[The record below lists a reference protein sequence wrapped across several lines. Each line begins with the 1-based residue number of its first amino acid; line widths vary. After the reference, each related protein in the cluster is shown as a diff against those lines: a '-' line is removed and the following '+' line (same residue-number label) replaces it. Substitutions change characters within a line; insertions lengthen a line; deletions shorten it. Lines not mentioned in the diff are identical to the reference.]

1 LPGFGEADPRTDHIS
16 QRAITMNYASSW
28 TKRLASLAHLSTEDE
43 SILSG
48 LTFGA
53 RVCKVDDGYV
63 ESKDVADHVLVV
75 VEGIACRFRMLPD
88 GRRQILA
95 YLFAGDM
102 TSPERLLV
110 RQPGQSIS
118 LLVPSQIAVLN
129 RSDMDGLQS
138 RPNICT
144 ALGRASLVRQA
155 TTSEW
160 QVNVGVRTAA
170 ERLSHLLCEIYTRLE
185 SVGLTNNLQFMLPL
199 TQLQLAESLA
209 LSAVH
214 VNRTLME
221 LRRQKLVD
229 FRDRVVTILDYERL
243 CEVAGFDPSYLQLV
257 DIEWMP
263 EVAGAKVAHATAN

>member
-1 LPGFGEADPRTDHIS
+1 MTHG
-16 QRAITMNYASSW
+16 SSW

-43 SILSG
+43 DILSG
-48 LTFGA
+48 LTYDA
-53 RVCKVDDGYV
+53 RACEVDDGYV

-75 VEGIACRFRMLPD
+75 MEGIACRFRVLAD

-110 RQPGQSIS
+110 RRPGKTLA
-118 LLVPSQIAVLN
+118 LLVPSRIAVLD
-129 RSDMDGLQS
+129 RAAMTRLQS

-144 ALGRASLVRQA
+144 ALGRDGLVREA
-155 TTSEW
+155 TSSEW
-160 QVNVGVRTAA
+160 QVNVGMRSAF
-170 ERLSHLLCEIYTRLE
+170 ERLGHLLCEIYTRLE
-185 SVGLTNNLQFMLPL
+185 SVGLAINRTFRLPL
-199 TQLQLAESLA
+199 TQVQLAESLA

-229 FRDRVVTILDYERL
+229 IRDRVATILDYRRL
-243 CEVAGFDPSYLQLV
+243 CELVEFDPGYLQLV
-257 DIEWMP
+257 DGDWTP
-263 EVAGAKVAHATAN
+263 ELIGPVMARASTR